1 MLLHLRTY
9 LPNAHHMKDGRSR
22 IPSVSSLIDSPEFRP
37 LMRKFGHSAVVG
49 AVRDRLGD
57 VRDDAILADE
67 RISDAMALT
76 AADIASHCELVL
88 GTRFATRP
96 QGVINA
102 TGVIVHTNLGRA
114 PLSSAAIRAAESAG
128 GYVDLEYDIESGKRG
143 SRHDLLEDAIRQTT
157 GSESGIAVNNNAAA
171 TMLVLAALA
180 GDGREVIVS
189 RSEAVEIGGGFR
201 IPDVLAQSTAKLVE
215 VGTTNRTYAGDYA
228 DAITE
233 RTAAILKVHRSNF
246 AISGFTHD
254 ASVAEL
260 AEVGRDNKVPVIHDI
275 GSGAL
280 LDTSDYGLER
290 EPMVQESLRDGAGI
304 VMFSGD
310 KLLGGPQA
318 GIIAGNTA
326 LIDSVKSH
334 PLARAMRIDKLTV
347 AALHA
352 TLMAYVRDAAV
363 QEIPVWQMIAADTV
377 QLRNRAEL
385 WREGC
390 GNGSVVEGEST
401 IGGGSAPGQTL
412 PTWLLKVQTALSP
425 DEAASKLRQA
435 SQPIIGRIVNDA
447 LYLDPRTVLRD
458 SDADAGQ
465 PDTTDVAIIDA
476 LKQL

>member
-1 MLLHLRTY
+1 MLLHLRNN
-9 LPNAHHMKDGRSR
+9 LADAHHMKDGRSR
-22 IPSVSSLIDSPEFRP
+22 IPSVSSLIDSPEFQP
-37 LMRKFGHSAVVG
+37 LMRRFGHSAVVG
-49 AVRDRLGD
+49 AVRDRLGE
-57 VRDDAILADE
+57 VRDDAIRADDC
-67 RISDAMALT
+67 STGAMALMADDM
-76 AADIASHCELVL
+76 AAQCELVL
-88 GTRFATRP
+88 SARFATRP
-96 QGVINA
+96 QVVINA

-114 PLSSAAIRAAESAG
+114 PLSAAAIQAAESAG

-157 GSESGIAVNNNAAA
+157 GAESGIAVNNNAAA

-201 IPDVLAQSTAKLVE
+201 IPDVLAQSSAKLVE
-215 VGTTNRTYAGDYA
+215 VGTTNRTYARDYA

-260 AEVGRDNKVPVIHDI
+260 AAVGDRNRVPVIHDI

-280 LDTSDYGLER
+280 LDTSRYGLER
-290 EPMVQESLRDGAGI
+290 EPMVQDSLRDGADI

-318 GIIAGNTA
+318 GIIAGNKV
-326 LIDSVKSH
+326 LINAVKSH

-363 QEIPVWQMIAADTV
+363 HEIPVWQMIAADTA

-385 WREGC
+385 WRDEC
-390 GNGSVVEGEST
+390 GNGNVVEGEST
-401 IGGGSAPGQTL
+401 IGGGSAPGQTR
-412 PTWLLKVQTALSP
+412 PTWLLEVQTDLSP

-435 SQPIIGRIVNDA
+435 SRPIIGRIANDA

-458 SDADAGQ
+458 SDADSGQ
-465 PDTTDVAIIDA
+465 LAATDLAIIDA
-476 LKQL
+476 LKPL

>member
-1 MLLHLRTY
+1 MRQTSSQ
-9 LPNAHHMKDGRSR
+9 PTDRIDDFRPS
-22 IPSVSSLIDSPEFRP
+22 IPSVSSLIDSPQFRP
-37 LMRKFGHSAVVG
+37 LVQRFGHPAVVD
-49 AVRDRLGD
+49 AIRDRLNE
-57 VRDDAILADE
+57 VRTKASHRNPGA
-67 RISDAMALT
+67 SHLT
-76 AADIASHCELVL
+76 TGEIAAHCELVL
-88 GTRFATRP
+88 AARFATRP
-96 QGVINA
+96 RSVINA

-114 PLSSAAIRAAESAG
+114 PLSEAAIRAAEAVG

-157 GSESGIAVNNNAAA
+157 GAESGIAVNNNAAA

-201 IPDVLAQSTAKLVE
+201 IPDVLVQSSAKLVE
-215 VGTTNRTYAGDYA
+215 VGTTNRTYSHDYA

-233 RTAAILKVHRSNF
+233 STAAILKVHRSNF

-260 AEVGRDNKVPVIHDI
+260 AEVGQDSGIPVIHDI

-280 LDTSDYGLER
+280 LDTSIYGLDR
-290 EPMVQESLRDGAGI
+290 EPMVQDSLSDGAGI

-318 GIIAGNTA
+318 GIIAGDKA
-326 LIDSVKSH
+326 RIDIVKSH

-352 TLMAYVRDAAV
+352 TLMSYVRGAAV
-363 QEIPVWQMIAADTV
+363 HEIPVWQMIAADSA
-377 QLRNRAEL
+377 QLRARSEM
-385 WREGC
+385 WRDGCNAGEIVEGC
-390 GNGSVVEGEST
+390 ST

-412 PTWLLKVQTALSP
+412 PTWLLKVQTDLSP
-425 DEAASKLRQA
+425 DESAAKLRQA
-435 SQPIIGRIVNDA
+435 SRPIIGRIANDA
-447 LYLDPRTVLRD
+447 LYLDPRTVPRD
-458 SDADAGQ
+458 PAAGSDQ
-465 PDTTDVAIIDA
+465 PDASDLAIIDA
-476 LKQL
+476 LNRL